1 MKINKKTREFL
12 GRIKLFVK
20 VILGLDYLEKS
31 KALKEANRIY
41 ITPID
46 KHSRLQYFYQFSFYA
61 DFYQTCKAKDRFIPG
76 TDKTLKMLFFDLA
89 YLPIKYTYDDY
100 FKSVLKSPERALVRK
115 AIKNGFVCKE
125 INYDDYMEDIH
136 TINISKDS
144 RQGMVMT
151 DDYVGRLSPRQAII
165 KNFGQDISTY
175 GCFNAEGT
183 LVAYYMFEKF
193 GKEIVHTVK
202 GIGHSDYLKYGIMN
216 YLFAFS
222 MDELRKQYPDGS
234 HTLLYG
240 HIDNGG
246 GLSRFKRNVG
256 CQKGYLVIKGNRLF
270 YGELDR
276 FNRYFKLHGDTG
288 LNFYKDYLM
297 GKEPEELMN
306 KINL

>member
-1 MKINKKTREFL
+1 MNISKKTREIL
-12 GRIKLFVK
+12 GRIKLLVK
-20 VILGLDYLEKS
+20 VLLGLDYLEKS

-46 KHSRLQYFYQFSFYA
+46 KHSRLQYFYQLSFYA

-100 FKSVLKSPERALVRK
+100 FKTILKSPERALVRK

-125 INYDDYMEDIH
+125 INYDDYLEDIH

-222 MDELRKQYPDGS
+222 WMSLENNIQMVPTRYYMGIL
-234 HTLLYG
+234 
-240 HIDNGG
+240 IM
-246 GLSRFKRNVG
+246 VG
-256 CQKGYLVIKGNRLF
+256 AYHVLKG
-270 YGELDR
+270 
-276 FNRYFKLHGDTG
+276 
-288 LNFYKDYLM
+288 M
-297 GKEPEELMN
+297 
-306 KINL
+306 